1 MTKELATNSDIE
13 TFIKAV
19 IYFNPEYKEFNVPY
33 YSNYAFSLRPY
44 SDAEYDFD
52 DVNEENIAPLF
63 KHSQTGFWVNW
74 YKHPG
79 RGLEWSP
86 IYKSTL
92 RDILIDCLKSYRDE
106 VC

>member
-19 IYFNPEYKEFNVPY
+19 IYFNPEYKDFAVPY
-33 YSNYAFSLRPY
+33 YNNNTFSLRPY

-52 DVNEENIAPLF
+52 DVNEENIPPLF
-63 KHSQTGFWVNW
+63 RHQAGFWVNW

-79 RGLEWSP
+79 RSLKWSP

-92 RDILIDCLKSYRDE
+92 MDILVDCLNTYKRES
-106 VC
+106 